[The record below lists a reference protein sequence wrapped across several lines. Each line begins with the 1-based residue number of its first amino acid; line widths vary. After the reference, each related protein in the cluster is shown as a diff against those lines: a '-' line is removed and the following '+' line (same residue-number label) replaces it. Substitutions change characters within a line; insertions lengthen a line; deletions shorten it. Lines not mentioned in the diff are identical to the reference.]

1 MVGDI
6 NRQWLLANR
15 PAGEPSESDFEMVE
29 RPVPEPGEDEF
40 VARALFLSVDPYM
53 RGRMRDVKSYAVPAA
68 LGEVMVGGAVSQ
80 VIASKNPA
88 FVEGEIV
95 QGSFGWQEYA
105 ASDGTDVRT
114 VDASLAP
121 VSTALGVLGMPGM
134 TAYFGLLEVGQPET
148 GETVVVSAASGAVG
162 SVVGQI
168 AGIKGCRAVGIA
180 GGAEKCAY
188 LSDDLGFDAAV
199 DYKAAPE
206 LRAALAE
213 ACPDGID
220 VYFDNVGGATLDTV
234 LSLINLHARIAI
246 CGMISEYN
254 LTAPELAPRPTRAL
268 LVNRARMQGLLVHDW
283 ADRRAEG
290 IAQMAAWIE
299 DGKLTYKEDVIEG
312 IENMPKAFLRLL
324 RGENFGKQ
332 LVKAGDPD

>member
-1 MVGDI
+1 MAHNT

-29 RPVPEPGEDEF
+29 GPVPQPGEGEF
-40 VARALFLSVDPYM
+40 VARALYLSLDPYM
-53 RGRMRDVKSYAVPAA
+53 RGRMRDVKSYAAPAA

-80 VIASKNPA
+80 IIASKNAA
-88 FVEGEIV
+88 FAEGDIV

-105 ASDGTDVRT
+105 VSDGAGVHR
-114 VDASLAP
+114 VDATLAP
-121 VSTALGVLGMPGM
+121 ISTAVGVLGMPGM
-134 TAYFGLLEVGQPET
+134 TAYFGLLEVGQPAA

-162 SVVGQI
+162 GLVGQI
-168 AGIKGCRAVGIA
+168 AKIKGCRAVGIA
-180 GGAEKCAY
+180 GGAKKCAY
-188 LSDDLGFDAAV
+188 LTETLGFDAAI
-199 DYKAAPE
+199 DYRAAPD

-254 LTAPELAPRPTRAL
+254 LTEPELAPRPTRAL
-268 LVNRARMQGLLVHDW
+268 LVNRARMQGLLVTDW

-290 IAQMAAWIE
+290 VAQMAAWIN
-299 DGKLTYKEDVIEG
+299 DGKLLYREDVIEG
-312 IENMPKAFLRLL
+312 IENMPAAFLRLL
-324 RGENFGKQ
+324 RGGNFGKQ
-332 LVKAGDPD
+332 LVKAGDPV

>member
-1 MVGDI
+1 MADDT

-15 PAGEPSESDFEMVE
+15 PAGEPSENDFEIVE
-29 RPVPEPGEDEF
+29 SPLPQPADGEI
-40 VARALFLSVDPYM
+40 VARALYLSLDPYM
-53 RGRMRDVKSYAVPAA
+53 RGRMRDVKSYAPPAV

-80 VIASKNPA
+80 IIASKNAA
-88 FVEGEIV
+88 FAVGDIV
-95 QGSFGWQEYA
+95 QGNFGWQEYA
-105 ASDGTDVRT
+105 ISDGTNVQT

-134 TAYFGLLEVGQPET
+134 TAYFGLLEVGQPVA

-162 SVVGQI
+162 GVVGQI
-168 AGIKGCRAVGIA
+168 AKIKGCRAVGIA

-188 LSDDLGFDAAV
+188 LTEVLGFDAAV
-199 DYKAAPE
+199 DYRASPD
-206 LRAALAE
+206 LCAALAE

-254 LTAPELAPRPTRAL
+254 LTEPELAPRPTRAL

-283 ADRRAEG
+283 ADRRSEG
-290 IAQMAAWIE
+290 IAQMAAWIR
-299 DGKLTYKEDVIEG
+299 DGKLLYKEDVIEG
-312 IENMPKAFLRLL
+312 IEHMPAAFLRLL
-324 RGENFGKQ
+324 RGGNFGKQ
-332 LVKAGDPD
+332 LVKASDPD

>member
-1 MVGDI
+1 MAGDI

-29 RPVPEPGEDEF
+29 RSVPEPGEGEF
-40 VARALFLSVDPYM
+40 VARALYLSLDPYM
-53 RGRMRDVKSYAVPAA
+53 RGRMRDVKSYAAPAV
-68 LGEVMVGGAVSQ
+68 LGEVMVGGVVSQ
-80 VIASKNPA
+80 VIASKNAA
-88 FVEGEIV
+88 FAMGDII
-95 QGSFGWQEYA
+95 QGNFGWQEYA
-105 ASDGTDVRT
+105 ASDGTGVQMI
-114 VDASLAP
+114 DASLAP
-121 VSTALGVLGMPGM
+121 ISTAVGILGMPGV
-134 TAYFGLLEVGQPET
+134 TAYFGLLEVGQPVA

-162 SVVGQI
+162 GVVGQI
-168 AGIKGCRAVGIA
+168 AKIKGCRTVGIA

-188 LSDDLGFDAAV
+188 VTDELGFDAAV
-199 DYKAAPE
+199 DYKAAPD
-206 LRAALAE
+206 LHAALAD

-283 ADRRAEG
+283 ADRRDEG
-290 IAQMAAWIE
+290 VAQMAAWIDE
-299 DGKLTYKEDVIEG
+299 GKLQYREDVIEG

-324 RGENFGKQ
+324 RGQNFGKQ

>member
-29 RPVPEPGEDEF
+29 RPVPEPGEGEF

-88 FVEGEIV
+88 FVEGDIV

-105 ASDGTDVRT
+105 TSDGTDVRT

-121 VSTALGVLGMPGM
+121 ISTALGVLGMPGM
-134 TAYFGLLEVGQPET
+134 TAYFGLLEVGQPVA

-162 SVVGQI
+162 GVVGQI
-168 AGIKGCRAVGIA
+168 ARIKDCRAVGIA

-188 LSDDLGFDAAV
+188 MNDVLGFEEAV
-199 DYKAAPE
+199 DYKAEPD
-206 LRAALAE
+206 LRTALAE
-213 ACPDGID
+213 ACPDGVD

-254 LTAPELAPRPTRAL
+254 LSAPELAPRPTRAL

>member
-29 RPVPEPGEDEF
+29 RPVPEPGEGEF